1 MTSQATKQASE
12 QAVSREELLKR
23 AKEVG
28 ELAEK
33 YALQTDEDRRL
44 PEEVIQK
51 MKEANF
57 HLLHRPKQYGGQDL
71 DFETF
76 GDIIRT
82 VAYHSVS
89 AAWATYFVIIHETWP
104 SFIPKDARDKL
115 FNSNEL
121 MADVFAPVGKV
132 ENDDDGKG
140 YRVSGTWNFCSGV
153 LWSDWIALG
162 AFHTMRDAEQ
172 PELSLFIVHK
182 SETEIIDNW
191 DTLGLRGTGSNAVK
205 LDNVYVDPEYV
216 FPLSR
221 VVEGATA
228 PDGNYEDD
236 YLLFNVPY
244 IAYFLSGFS
253 QILVGGLKR
262 LVDDFVD
269 KTNSRVRVYNNNSQE
284 KDNSSAQRTLGEIKM
299 EYNTLEKIADDYL
312 ERMQGYA
319 EKGTRILDEEER
331 EELFA
336 MRGYVAKHAPLI
348 ATRLLTVLGGNALY
362 REGGSER
369 FVRDLIA
376 VSCHPT
382 HLYEDAMVGYGKTI
396 VGQDGHPMW

>member
-1 MTSQATKQASE
+1 MSSITKQKT
-12 QAVSREELLKR
+12 VSREELLKR
-23 AKEVG
+23 AKEIG

-33 YALQTDEDRRL
+33 YAMQTDEDRRL

-51 MKEANF
+51 LKESNF
-57 HLLHRPKQYGGQDL
+57 HLLHRPKAYGGQDL
-71 DFETF
+71 DFKTF

-104 SFIPKDARDKL
+104 SFIPKDARDAL

-132 ENDDDGKG
+132 EDADDGKG
-140 YRVSGTWNFCSGV
+140 YLVSGQWNFCSGV

-162 AFHTMRDAEQ
+162 AFHKMRDGDK
-172 PELSLFIVHK
+172 PELSLFIVRK
-182 SETEIIDNW
+182 EDIEVVDNW
-191 DTLGLRGTGSNAVK
+191 DTMGLRGTGSNAVK
-205 LDNVYVDPEYV
+205 LDKNYVAPEYV
-216 FPLSR
+216 FPLGR

-228 PDGNYEDD
+228 PDGNYEED

-262 LVDDFVD
+262 LVDEFVER
-269 KTNSRVRVYNNNSQE
+269 TQNRVRVYNNNAQE

-299 EYNTLEKIADDYL
+299 EYNTLEKIADEYL
-312 ERMQGYA
+312 ARMQGYA
-319 EKGTRILDEEER
+319 EKGVRVLEEEER
-331 EELFA
+331 QELFA

-362 REGGSER
+362 RESGAER
-369 FVRDLIA
+369 FVRDIIA

>member
-1 MTSQATKQASE
+1 MSSITKQ
-12 QAVSREELLKR
+12 QPVTREELLRR
-23 AKEVG
+23 AKEIG

-33 YALQTDEDRRL
+33 YALQTDEERRL
-44 PEEVIQK
+44 PEEVTQK
-51 MKEANF
+51 LKESNF
-57 HLLHRPKQYGGQDL
+57 HLLHRPKAYGGQDL

-104 SFIPKDARDKL
+104 SFIPKDARDTL

-132 ENDDDGKG
+132 EDADDGKG
-140 YRVSGTWNFCSGV
+140 YLVSGQWNFCSGV

-162 AFHTMRDAEQ
+162 AFHTMKDGDK
-172 PELSLFIVHK
+172 PELSLFIVRK
-182 SETEIIDNW
+182 EDVEVIDNW
-191 DTLGLRGTGSNAVK
+191 DTMGLRGTGSNAVK
-205 LDNVYVDPEYV
+205 LDKNYVAPEYV

-228 PDGNYEDD
+228 PDGNYEED

-262 LVDDFVD
+262 LVDEFVER
-269 KTNSRVRVYNNNSQE
+269 TENRVRVYNNNSQE
-284 KDNSSAQRTLGEIKM
+284 KDNSSSQRTLGEIKM
-299 EYNTLEKIADDYL
+299 EYNALEKIADDYL
-312 ERMQGYA
+312 ARMQGYA
-319 EKGTRILDEEER
+319 EKGVRVLEEEER
-331 EELFA
+331 QELFA

-362 REGGSER
+362 RESGAER

>member
-1 MTSQATKQASE
+1 MSSITKQ
-12 QAVSREELLKR
+12 QPVTREELLRR
-23 AKEVG
+23 AKEIG

-33 YALQTDEDRRL
+33 YALQTDEERRL
-44 PEEVIQK
+44 PEEVTQK
-51 MKEANF
+51 LKESNF
-57 HLLHRPKQYGGQDL
+57 HLLHRPKAYGGQDL

-104 SFIPKDARDKL
+104 SFIPKDARDTL

-132 ENDDDGKG
+132 EDADDGKG
-140 YRVSGTWNFCSGV
+140 YLVSGQWNFCSGV

-162 AFHTMRDAEQ
+162 AFHTMKDGDK
-172 PELSLFIVHK
+172 PELSLFIVRK
-182 SETEIIDNW
+182 EDVEVIDNW
-191 DTLGLRGTGSNAVK
+191 DTMGLRGTGSNAVK
-205 LDNVYVDPEYV
+205 LDKNYVAPEYV

-228 PDGNYEDD
+228 PDGNYEED

-262 LVDDFVD
+262 LVDEFVER
-269 KTNSRVRVYNNNSQE
+269 TENRVRVYNNNSQE
-284 KDNSSAQRTLGEIKM
+284 KDNSSSQRTLGEIKM
-299 EYNTLEKIADDYL
+299 EYNALEKIADDYL
-312 ERMQGYA
+312 VRMQGYA
-319 EKGTRILDEEER
+319 EKGVRVLEEEER
-331 EELFA
+331 QELFA

-362 REGGSER
+362 REAGTER